1 MAVAE
6 VLQPTP
12 IQPSSVRWWLELRL
26 LFSIMCWHR
35 LLGGSAAQ
43 ESFAQ
48 LPPLGNLGA
57 LSPFLSLERA
67 VGLEVS

>member
-6 VLQPTP
+6 ALQPTP

-48 LPPLGNLGA
+48 RCLLWEIWGLCPL
-57 LSPFLSLERA
+57 F
-67 VGLEVS
+67 